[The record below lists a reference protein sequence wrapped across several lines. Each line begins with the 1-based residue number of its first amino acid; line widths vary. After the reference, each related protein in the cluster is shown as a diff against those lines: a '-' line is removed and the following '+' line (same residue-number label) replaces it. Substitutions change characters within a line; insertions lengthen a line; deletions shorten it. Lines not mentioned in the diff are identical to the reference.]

1 MHRRRRKKILHWRGG
16 KKTAIIP
23 PKHLCK
29 GDVLTIHR
37 GRKSVGNDSRNNWKE
52 IYSKCSISVSLFFFS
67 ITGLFRKRIVFVDA
81 FMKRNRFS
89 GLRVHTINK
98 NILRDSYYNSLWVI
112 LYSFILILC
121 FSFCSNNDEI
131 I

>member
-1 MHRRRRKKILHWRGG
+1 MNSLNETNAPTEEEENFALEGR

-52 IYSKCSISVSLFFFS
+52 IYSKCSISVSLFFFRS
-67 ITGLFRKRIVFVDA
+67 QV
-81 FMKRNRFS
+81 
-89 GLRVHTINK
+89 
-98 NILRDSYYNSLWVI
+98 
-112 LYSFILILC
+112 C
-121 FSFCSNNDEI
+121 FESE
-131 I
+131 